1 MNGTAYMTTG
11 KLTKNQL
18 VYNKEGYIVSK
29 KKHFTAKKEA
39 CLEKYGG
46 TKKGKECGHIRR

>member
-1 MNGTAYMTTG
+1 MTTG